1 MVDAAVFD
9 VRSRKLLFRAPGTSQ
24 VKGSSTLAGY
34 TREVRGAQSDGYVQA
49 VDQMIPQLQAQL
61 AGFKERAK
69 SDPGIQVERRN
80 GERGAGGFGWPA
92 ALALAAAALLV
103 GRRRV

>member
-24 VKGSSTLAGY
+24 VKGTSTLAGY
-34 TREVRGAQSDGYVQA
+34 GKEIRTAQAGGYAQA
-49 VDQMIPQLQAQL
+49 VDQLIPQLQQQL

-69 SDPGIQVERRN
+69 NDPDIRVERAS
-80 GERGAGGFGWPA
+80 GYHSAGAIGWPF
-92 ALALAAAALLV
+92 ALLLLGLAAWV
-103 GRRRV
+103 RRRA

>member
-24 VKGSSTLAGY
+24 VKGASTLAGY
-34 TREVRGAQSDGYVQA
+34 SKEVRGAQSDGYLQA

-61 AGFKERAK
+61 GNFKERAK
-69 SDPGIQVERRN
+69 SDPGIQVVGRN
-80 GERGAGGFGWPA
+80 GERGGGGIGWT
-92 ALALAAAALLV
+92 AALLLAGVAWFV
-103 GRRRV
+103 GRRHA